1 MSQRQ
6 FLAQSAPASSEQLS
20 TLLDCAR
27 EMLAILSPEGIILH
41 VSSGAT
47 GALGFRPDELTGRA
61 ITEFIHPDDEA
72 EMRCR
77 LQDFSD
83 ESKKSCRGRSRLRSK
98 TGEWRWFDAT
108 IQNCMSNPSVDGLV
122 ASFLDVTALHRM
134 EAERQVN
141 SEVVHA
147 LNQTANLDQLLEGI
161 HRALKKVLYAENCFV
176 ALHDAQEDTF
186 SFPFF
191 ADQFDTAP
199 PPLKVGRSCTAHV
212 FRTGRAMLIPQ
223 SEFDRLAQQGD
234 VELVGSPSPSWLGVP
249 LKTPTATIGV
259 LVVQHYQNENAYDQR
274 DLEFLDSV
282 GGHIAL
288 AIERRRSEEALRKSE
303 SVFRLLF
310 SHNPLPTWVMDNET
324 LQFIRV
330 NDAAVKLYGY
340 SAEEFGTMSMLD
352 VSHDD
357 VKATRR
363 DGGAVQERRAAPSC
377 EGFCKHRKK
386 DGKVFEVELIS
397 HEFDHAG
404 RRVRLV
410 VAQDISERHILE
422 QQLRQAQKMEA
433 VGRLAGGVAH
443 DFNNLLMVIKGHT
456 ELLTNALPPAD
467 RMSRKIMQIDR
478 AADRAA
484 ALTKQ
489 LLAFSRMQVLQPR
502 VMNLNGVV
510 EDMGKLL
517 PRLIGEDIE
526 LEIKTSGDLGTI
538 RADASQMEQVI
549 MNLAVNAR
557 DAMPNGGRL
566 FIETSNAEL
575 DRAYNITHPIVKPG
589 RYVLLAVS
597 DTGIGMDAETQA
609 HIFEPFFTTKEPGKG
624 TGLGLATVY
633 GVVKQSGGF
642 IWVYS
647 ELGKGTS
654 FKIYLPRVDQP
665 EDKGSPSLPV
675 AEVPRGAE
683 TILLAEDEQDVREV
697 AREFLESGGYT
708 VIEANNGADALRL
721 AAKNKSSIDMLLT
734 DMVMPGMTGRELAQ
748 RLQSQ
753 ISNIGVLYMSGYS
766 EQTAAEAV
774 EADENMRILTKP
786 FSRGSLLRAVRE
798 ALNTQRSRSEPVV

>member
-1 MSQRQ
+1 MSQHASLEQ
-6 FLAQSAPASSEQLS
+6 NLLATQEQLS
-20 TLLDCAR
+20 ALLNCAR
-27 EMLAILSPEGIILH
+27 EMLAVLTPEGIVRHASAGSTRALGLSPE
-41 VSSGAT
+41 
-47 GALGFRPDELTGRA
+47 ELLGRA
-61 ITEFIHPDDEA
+61 IAELVHPDDVKDLKGRLQGVANVGEDGQKG
-72 EMRCR
+72 RCR
-77 LQDFSD
+77 L
-83 ESKKSCRGRSRLRSK
+83 RNK
-98 TGEWRWFDAT
+98 TGEWRWFEAT
-108 IQNCMSNPSVDGLV
+108 ISNRLKDPTVKGFV

-134 EAERQVN
+134 EAERQVI

-147 LNQTANLDQLLEGI
+147 LNQTANLDELLEGI
-161 HRALKKVLYAENCFV
+161 HQALKKVLYAENCFV
-176 ALHDAQEDTF
+176 ALHDAHEDTF
-186 SFPFF
+186 YFPFLV
-191 ADQFDTAP
+191 DQFDIAP
-199 PPLKVGRSCTAHV
+199 PPQKVGRSCTAFV

-223 SEFDRLAQQGD
+223 SEFDRLVQKGD
-234 VELVGSPSPSWLGVP
+234 VELVGSPSPAWLGVP
-249 LKTPTATIGV
+249 LKTPRATIGV
-259 LVVQHYQNENAYDQR
+259 LVVQHYENENAYDIR

-310 SHNPLPTWVMDNET
+310 SNNPLPTWVMDDET
-324 LQFIRV
+324 LQFIQV
-330 NDAAVKLYGY
+330 NDAAVRQYGFA
-340 SAEEFGTMSMLD
+340 AEEFSAMTIHDIRHEEKIASVEVRHAKDATGRYQGT
-352 VSHDD
+352 
-357 VKATRR
+357 
-363 DGGAVQERRAAPSC
+363 
-377 EGFCKHRKK
+377 CKHRKK
-386 DGKVFEVELIS
+386 DGKVFEVELTS
-397 HEFDHAG
+397 HQFEYAG

-410 VAQDISERHILE
+410 VAQDISERHLLE

-456 ELLTNALPPAD
+456 ELLMNALPPAD
-467 RMSRKIMQIDR
+467 HMSRKISQIDR

-517 PRLIGEDIE
+517 PRLIGEDVDLGIR
-526 LEIKTSGDLGTI
+526 TAPDLGTI
-538 RADASQMEQVI
+538 RADASQMEQMI

-557 DAMPNGGRL
+557 DAMPDGGRL
-566 FIETSNAEL
+566 IIETSNAEL
-575 DRAYNITHPIVKPG
+575 DRTYNSTHPIVKPG

-597 DTGIGMDAETQA
+597 DTGTGMDADTQA

-654 FKIYLPRVDQP
+654 FKIYLPRVDQT
-665 EDKGSPSLPV
+665 EDRASTALPFM
-675 AEVPRGAE
+675 EVPRGTE

-697 AREFLESGGYT
+697 AREFLESGGYR
-708 VIEANNGADALRL
+708 VIEAQNGADALRL
-721 AAKNKSSIDMLLT
+721 ATEHKESIDLLVS
-734 DMVMPGMTGRELAQ
+734 DMVMPGMTGRELAR
-748 RLQSQ
+748 RLKLQHS
-753 ISNIGVLYMSGYS
+753 GVGVVYMSGYS
-766 EQTAAEAV
+766 EQTAAESA
-774 EADENMRILTKP
+774 EADAGMLLLTKP
-786 FSRGSLLRAVRE
+786 FSRGSILRTVRE
-798 ALNTQRSRSEPVV
+798 ALNAPRNN